1 MKQMKKGI
9 LIFSLLFGFFCTQSC
24 EEDDVCVGEG
34 TPYLTVVFRD
44 ILNAQNQKDSLT
56 IYSADNINFE
66 NPTLVY
72 NKAFLDSLKLPLGG
86 LDTDKTYFTIQR
98 RSNAVADTLTV
109 SHQTI
114 TEYVSKAC
122 GFRVVYEG
130 LNYHAT
136 ENHFQYII
144 PGESNELKNESETN
158 LYIVLGN

>member
-1 MKQMKKGI
+1 MKKGFV
-9 LIFSLLFGFFCTQSC
+9 IFSLLFSFFCTQSC
-24 EEDDVCVGEG
+24 EEDDVCVGDG

-44 ILNAQNQKDSLT
+44 ILNAQNQMDSLT
-56 IYSADNINFE
+56 IYSADNINFD
-66 NPTLVY
+66 NPTLLYSKV
-72 NKAFLDSLKLPLGG
+72 FSDSLKLPLGG
-86 LDTDKTYFTIQR
+86 LNSNTTYFTIQR

-109 SHQTI
+109 YHQTI
-114 TEYVSKAC
+114 SEYVSKAC

-130 LNYHAT
+130 LNFQST